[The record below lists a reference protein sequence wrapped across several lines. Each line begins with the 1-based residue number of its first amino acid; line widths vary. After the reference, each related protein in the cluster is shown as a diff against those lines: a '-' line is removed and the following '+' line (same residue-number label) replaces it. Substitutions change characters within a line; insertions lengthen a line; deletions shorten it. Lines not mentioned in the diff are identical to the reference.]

1 MNPAPDALREADA
14 AICKFGPREGFSMS
28 SNLLPKPQMRDLLGR
43 IVRRNFLIGVTLV
56 TGSFFL
62 LEYFFIQGRQ
72 NKYRD
77 FYKTIDFAK
86 DFEEK
91 KKAGVF
97 HSVKP

>member
-1 MNPAPDALREADA
+1 
-14 AICKFGPREGFSMS
+14 MS
-28 SNLLPKPQMRDLLGR
+28 SGIKKKCQQVDCTGESFNMSSSLLPKPQMRDLLGR
-43 IVRRNFLIGVTLV
+43 IARRNFLIGVTLV

-62 LEYFFIQGRQ
+62 LEHFFIQGRQ

-77 FYKTIDFAK
+77 FYKTFDFAK

-91 KKAGVF
+91 KKAGIF